1 MCKRDG
7 EKHADISHHGMVRD
21 GLSTREK
28 ASTGEDFIAFPITP
42 QHRSMRTPKR
52 GVGGSNPLRDAIK
65 GKSEIWL
72 PYFCFLPRL
81 IFGGVVREYNTEVN
95 FL

>member
-28 ASTGEDFIAFPITP
+28 ASTGADFIAFPITP

-52 GVGGSNPLRDAIK
+52 GVRGSNPPGDARQRRK
-65 GKSEIWL
+65 CSG
-72 PYFCFLPRL
+72 FD
-81 IFGGVVREYNTEVN
+81 
-95 FL
+95 

>member
-28 ASTGEDFIAFPITP
+28 ASTGADFIAFPITP
-42 QHRSMRTPKR
+42 QHRSMRTPKNR
-52 GVGGSNPLRDAIK
+52 KEPPPDIRLAGV
-65 GKSEIWL
+65 SE
-72 PYFCFLPRL
+72 C
-81 IFGGVVREYNTEVN
+81 ETDSE
-95 FL
+95 

>member
-28 ASTGEDFIAFPITP
+28 ASTGADFIAFPITP
-42 QHRSMRTPKR
+42 QHRSMRTPK
-52 GVGGSNPLRDAIK
+52 VIADHPPGGKLISAVSSKKEP
-65 GKSEIWL
+65 KSSIL
-72 PYFCFLPRL
+72 YKSS
-81 IFGGVVREYNTEVN
+81 
-95 FL
+95 

>member
-28 ASTGEDFIAFPITP
+28 ASTGADFIAFPITP

-52 GVGGSNPLRDAIK
+52 GVGGSNPLVDAENDR
-65 GKSEIWL
+65 KSVEKMRF
-72 PYFCFLPRL
+72 PVFLCKK
-81 IFGGVVREYNTEVN
+81 
-95 FL
+95 

>member
-28 ASTGEDFIAFPITP
+28 ASTGADFIAFPITP

-52 GVGGSNPLRDAIK
+52 KAAIRQGERPK
-65 GKSEIWL
+65 YQSLHK
-72 PYFCFLPRL
+72 FL
-81 IFGGVVREYNTEVN
+81 
-95 FL
+95 

>member
-28 ASTGEDFIAFPITP
+28 ASTGADFIAFPITP

-52 GVGGSNPLRDAIK
+52 KVVGSNPIGDAM
-65 GKSEIWL
+65 KSFGSCLYKQL
-72 PYFCFLPRL
+72 PFFHIRSEDEL
-81 IFGGVVREYNTEVN
+81 
-95 FL
+95 